1 MNLGAIFVSTFNGI
15 ALTLIGFGI
24 LGLLTYIKMSID
36 TAWLLILVPSFV
48 PIFTIIGLVIYGIC
62 KIYKSIIK

>member
-24 LGLLTYIKMSID
+24 LGLTYIKMSID
-36 TAWLLILVPSFV
+36 TAWLLILIPSFV
-48 PIFTIIGLVIYGIC
+48 PIFTIIGLVFYGIC
-62 KIYKSIIK
+62 KIYKFIVK

>member
-24 LGLLTYIKMSID
+24 LGLTYIKMSVD
-36 TAWLLILVPSFV
+36 TAWLLILVPSFI

-62 KIYKSIIK
+62 KIYKFIVK

>member
-24 LGLLTYIKMSID
+24 LGLTYIKMSVD
-36 TAWLLILVPSFV
+36 TAWLLILIPSFV
-48 PIFTIIGLVIYGIC
+48 PIFTIIGLVIYGIYT
-62 KIYKSIIK
+62 IYKNVFK